1 MPHMAP
7 PNYRQQRAIDAIDR
21 ATVELSIAIRTHA
34 PDTDAVRQAQRML
47 MTRPVNGSQQRAAS
61 RLRPLG
67 SLARETDDA

>member
-21 ATVELSIAIRTHA
+21 ATVELSIVIKTHA

-47 MTRPVNGSQQRAAS
+47 MTLTAS
-61 RLRPLG
+61 VKVVIMN
-67 SLARETDDA
+67 DND

>member
-21 ATVELSIAIRTHA
+21 ATVELSIAITTHA

-47 MTRPVNGSQQRAAS
+47 MTLTAS
-61 RLRPLG
+61 VKVVIMN
-67 SLARETDDA
+67 DND